1 MFCQSRSS
9 DSVNHG
15 GIAAGIVQLA
25 SVLLHKGIGSTT
37 ISFGVQDGVW
47 NQAGMLS
54 SFEEL
59 AREVAPEVGGF
70 PIEVQLVDS
79 SGNVEETS
87 RVGEGLSTAGTESI
101 ISVWQPRR
109 RRGRSVG
116 TSNRKAS
123 LLVNESMSF

>member
-87 RVGEGLSTAGTESI
+87 RVGEVTFDGGDGVYYFGLATKA
-101 ISVWQPRR
+101 QARAL
-109 RRGRSVG
+109 GRHFQSKG
-116 TSNRKAS
+116 
-123 LLVNESMSF
+123 FFI